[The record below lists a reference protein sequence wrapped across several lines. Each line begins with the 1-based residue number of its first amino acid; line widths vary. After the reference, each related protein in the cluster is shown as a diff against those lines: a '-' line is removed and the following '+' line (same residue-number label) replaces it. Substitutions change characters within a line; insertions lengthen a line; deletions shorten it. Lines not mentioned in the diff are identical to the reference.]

1 MTTAPAPPKAP
12 RVTRA
17 VSPALAFAI
26 AVAGIAVFSG
36 MDAVMKG
43 LVLGIGAYSALFWRN
58 LIGIAVSGVPYLARP
73 HARVG
78 RGAMRLHVMRGVV
91 TAVMSWLFFWGL
103 ARVPM
108 AQAIALSHIAPLMSL
123 FLAAWLLGERIAAR
137 TVAASLLAFAGV
149 LVILMGQASA
159 DMGPD
164 AFRGALAILASACCY
179 AWNIIVMRRQSQV
192 AGPAEIAFWQSVV
205 VTIVFAIG
213 APWFADWPAGRWT
226 EIAGAAVLATVSLAL
241 LGWAYAHAPAS
252 TLAPSEYTAFV
263 WAAILGFV
271 VFGEQVS
278 GWTLTGAV
286 LIIGACLWAI
296 TGRRATPIAEA
307 ALP

>member
-1 MTTAPAPPKAP
+1 MAP
-12 RVTRA
+12 RVTSPI
-17 VSPALAFAI
+17 SPALAFAA

-36 MDAVMKG
+36 MDAVMKA

-58 LIGIAVSGVPYLARP
+58 LIGIGISGAAYYGRP
-73 HARVG
+73 RAPLTRA
-78 RGAMRLHVMRGVV
+78 AMRLHVMRGVV

-108 AQAIALSHIAPLMSL
+108 AQAIALSHIAPLMAL
-123 FLAAWLLGERIAAR
+123 FLAAWLLGERIGAR
-137 TVAASLLAFAGV
+137 TILASLLAFGGV
-149 LVILMGQASA
+149 LVIMAGQANA

-179 AWNIIVMRRQSQV
+179 AWNIIVMRQQSQV

-205 VTIVFAIG
+205 VTVVFAIG
-213 APWFADWPAGRWT
+213 APWFADWPAGRWI
-226 EIAGAAVLATVSLAL
+226 EIAGAAVLATISLAL

-252 TLAPSEYTAFV
+252 TLAPSEYSAFV

-271 VFGEQVS
+271 VFGERLS
-278 GWTLTGAV
+278 GSTLAGAA

-296 TGRRATPIAEA
+296 TGRRAAPIAEA
-307 ALP
+307 SLS